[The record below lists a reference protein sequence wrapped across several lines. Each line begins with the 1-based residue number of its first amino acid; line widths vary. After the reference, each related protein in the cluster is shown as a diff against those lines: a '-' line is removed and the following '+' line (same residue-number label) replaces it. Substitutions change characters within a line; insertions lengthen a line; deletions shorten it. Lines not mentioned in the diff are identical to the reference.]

1 MKIYADVGRLPIKSW
16 CLKVEPGAWQQAVNL
31 ANHPAVFRHVA
42 LMPDCHV
49 GFGMP
54 IGGVIATE
62 HAIIPN
68 AVGVDI
74 GCGMGAVQTSCPAKG
89 LRDEQIREIL
99 NEIKRNLPVGEGHAH
114 RQSQE
119 WTGFEKLGRW
129 PGGVDNHGW
138 DLAYRN
144 LGTLGGGNHFVELQK
159 GDDGWLW
166 LMIHSGS
173 RNLGLRI
180 AEYYHKLAVR
190 MNSRDKIV
198 LPDQELA
205 FLPTDTEEGQGY
217 IADMNFALEYARENR
232 RRIMAVV
239 KAALLHH
246 VKGVEFLREINIHH
260 NYAALERHFGREV
273 WVHRKG
279 ATSAKEGEMGIIPG
293 SMGTPS
299 FIVRGLGAAE
309 SFQSCS
315 HGAGR
320 VMGRLEACRRLSRE
334 ECDRAMAG
342 IVFDGWKP
350 ASGRGKY
357 SKIKGLLDF
366 EEAPQAYKNI
376 DEVMDSQLDLV
387 APVVKLWPLGVIKG

>member
-31 ANHPAVFRHVA
+31 ANHPVVFRHVA

-62 HAIIPN
+62 DAIIPN

-89 LRDEQIREIL
+89 LREEQIREIL
-99 NEIKRNLPVGEGHAH
+99 SEIKRNLPVGEGHAH
-114 RQSQE
+114 RLPQE
-119 WTGFEKLGRW
+119 WVAFEKLGRW
-129 PGGVDNHGW
+129 PGGIDSHGW

-180 AEYYHKLAVR
+180 AEHYHQLALQ
-190 MNSRDKIV
+190 MNSRDKIP
-198 LPDQELA
+198 LPDGELA
-205 FLPTDTEEGQGY
+205 FLPIDTEEGQGY

-299 FIVRGLGAAE
+299 FIVRGLGAPE

-320 VMGRLEACRRLSRE
+320 VMGRMEACRRLSRE
-334 ECDRAMAG
+334 ECDKAMAG

-350 ASGRGKY
+350 SSGGGKHR
-357 SKIKGLLDF
+357 KVRGLLDL
-366 EEAPQAYKNI
+366 EEAPQAYKDI